1 LLYEHAKW
9 PTSLQ
14 ISAAIQT
21 QAISAEINMHRILFP
36 DFAELETSAGGKD
49 LTKLFQSPQAS
60 PHAENGVDAC
70 NESASVFSKHRIRKI
85 GVPARLDHSTAE
97 HGLNGTS
104 SSKQLLN
111 SEIELL
117 QSTIQNKE
125 ELLTNCRQE
134 MLELRLKIEQQ
145 SAENRSLKNQ
155 VIELKE
161 AAARAAEDHAIEIQ
175 SYLAKV
181 LDAEE
186 KTLQANSAIELAANV
201 HRAAAS
207 AQRAVSGTRFENSAF
222 KRDKDRLIH
231 LLSLFEP
238 AKALASQ
245 LQQIPSHY
253 FPMPGIGSSA
263 ISSITKAQMTSHSSF
278 VKPFILKT
286 LTAESA
292 LWMSSKIT
300 NVVMGW
306 GAENNVDR
314 SIWIPLVAQLHKLWA
329 DSSKRTP
336 ELASV
341 SRLRKSRT
349 TASTPRDLS
358 NMEHME
364 ESRTLAS
371 KKCKVEKSHKIS
383 TTSDHEQ
390 IASDSSRSL
399 SSWGKLLESGMSRLR
414 VKSFNER
421 EDCQM
426 LDSKNN
432 DHPSLSTNYAYMPSA
447 KFEDHQ
453 IISPGDIRS
462 FCRSEERSRGTHDFV
477 PSELL
482 ESLKQEILLVGDGL
496 AVKNSPA
503 LPAPSLSRTSPFEK
517 CGELT
522 LRNTNLR
529 ISLL

>member
-1 LLYEHAKW
+1 MCESKSGNPENKTARGSGISEKPLPLLFFTVKGTKKCFESGSAKCEPLVRQCSCGSGAAIGKSKFHTLIWEHAKGQ
-9 PTSLQ
+9 PLRQ
-14 ISAAIQT
+14 ISAAIQNREFLVE
-21 QAISAEINMHRILFP
+21 EIHMHRILFP
-36 DFAELETSAGGKD
+36 DFAELDTSEGGRD
-49 LTKLFQSPQAS
+49 LTKLFQTTQAS
-60 PHAENGVDAC
+60 PHVENGVDAF
-70 NESASVFSKHRIRKI
+70 NENASVFSKHRIRKI
-85 GVPARLDHSTAE
+85 GVPARLDRSAAE
-97 HGLNGTS
+97 HGSHGTS

-125 ELLTNCRQE
+125 VLLTNCRQE
-134 MLELRLKIEQQ
+134 ILELRLKIEQQ
-145 SAENRSLKNQ
+145 SAEKRSLKNQ

-207 AQRAVSGTRFENSAF
+207 AQRAVSSTRFENSAF

-253 FPMPGIGSSA
+253 FPIPGIGSSA
-263 ISSITKAQMTSHSSF
+263 ISSITKAQMTSHTNF
-278 VKPFILKT
+278 VKPLVLKT

-300 NVVMGW
+300 NIVMGW

-314 SIWIPLVAQLHKLWA
+314 SIWIQLVAQLHKLWA
-329 DSSKRTP
+329 DSSKRTQ

-341 SRLRKSRT
+341 SRLRKSGT
-349 TASTPRDLS
+349 AASTPRDSS
-358 NMEHME
+358 NMERIE
-364 ESRTLAS
+364 ESRPLTS
-371 KKCKVEKSHKIS
+371 KKCKIAKSKIS
-383 TTSDHEQ
+383 SEQ

-399 SSWGKLLESGMSRLR
+399 SSWGS
-414 VKSFNER
+414 
-421 EDCQM
+421 CW
-426 LDSKNN
+426 
-432 DHPSLSTNYAYMPSA
+432 SL
-447 KFEDHQ
+447 
-453 IISPGDIRS
+453 
-462 FCRSEERSRGTHDFV
+462 V
-477 PSELL
+477 
-482 ESLKQEILLVGDGL
+482 
-496 AVKNSPA
+496 
-503 LPAPSLSRTSPFEK
+503 
-517 CGELT
+517 
-522 LRNTNLR
+522 
-529 ISLL
+529 

>member
-1 LLYEHAKW
+1 
-9 PTSLQ
+9 
-14 ISAAIQT
+14 
-21 QAISAEINMHRILFP
+21 MHRILFP
-36 DFAELETSAGGKD
+36 DFAELDTSEGGRD
-49 LTKLFQSPQAS
+49 LTKLFQTTQAS
-60 PHAENGVDAC
+60 PHVENGVDAF
-70 NESASVFSKHRIRKI
+70 NENASVFSKHRIRKI
-85 GVPARLDHSTAE
+85 GVPARLDRSAAE
-97 HGLNGTS
+97 HGSNGTS

-125 ELLTNCRQE
+125 VLLTNCRQE
-134 MLELRLKIEQQ
+134 ILELRLKIEQQ
-145 SAENRSLKNQ
+145 NAEKRSLKNQ
-155 VIELKE
+155 VIELKD
-161 AAARAAEDHAIEIQ
+161 AAARAAEETAIEIQ

-207 AQRAVSGTRFENSAF
+207 AQRAVSSTRFENSAF

-253 FPMPGIGSSA
+253 FPIPGIGSSA
-263 ISSITKAQMTSHSSF
+263 ISSITKAQMTSHSNF
-278 VKPFILKT
+278 VKPLVLKT

-300 NVVMGW
+300 NIVMGW

-314 SIWIPLVAQLHKLWA
+314 SIWMPLVAQLHKLWA
-329 DSSKRTP
+329 DSSKRTQ

-341 SRLRKSRT
+341 SRLRKGGT
-349 TASTPRDLS
+349 AASTPRDLS
-358 NMEHME
+358 NMERIE
-364 ESRTLAS
+364 ESRPLTS
-371 KKCKVEKSHKIS
+371 KKCKIAKSKIS
-383 TTSDHEQ
+383 SEQ

-414 VKSFNER
+414 VKSLAEG
-421 EDCQM
+421 EDNQM
-426 LDSKNN
+426 LNSNN
-432 DHPSLSTNYAYMPSA
+432 NHPSLSTNDLCVPSP
-447 KFEDHQ
+447 KFEDHR

-462 FCRSEERSRGTHDFV
+462 FCMSEERSRGTQDFV

-482 ESLKQEILLVGDGL
+482 ESLKQEIIAGDVL
-496 AVKNSPA
+496 AGKSSPA
-503 LPAPSLSRTSPFEK
+503 LPAPSLSRTTPFEK
-517 CGELT
+517 YGELT

-529 ISLL
+529 ISLLNE